1 MSPFYNPDQNNEE
14 VEDLLGPSLRQTPR
28 RPEPEPEPEPEPA
41 PQPQPQPRPQARQ
54 PRRPRKPE
62 GTYNAPPQPEQQPK
76 RSAATIERES
86 KRVRTLPT
94 IDSRWI
100 MFGGIVLLLFAA
112 YLLISLLSTIFTS
125 DSDQAVIVYNSL
137 GQIVNTHGTVEN
149 SAGPVGAW
157 LGNSLLTGSLGLGA
171 FVIVFWLV
179 VMGLSML
186 GVMKVRFWATTLKCL
201 ILAISVSII
210 VGLLTY
216 ATSSPIRL
224 GGHHGYYVN
233 KTLIEYASPFGA
245 IAVSCGLAALV
256 AVIFMTQISRAF
268 AAMKARMAEFKAKQ
282 AATLKARQEAAAAA
296 KAAAAATTPD
306 NSATSEPSDNSD
318 NPETSDNSNI
328 SDNSDISDNSEISDN
343 SDAAEPEYR
352 PRGAVI
358 PVPEPPTP
366 VELAAEELKIETKE
380 IEEAEEIST
389 EAYDPTADLSHFH
402 FPSIDLLI
410 DRQGSK
416 VTVDT
421 AEQEANKQRILN
433 ALAQF
438 DIQIQSISATVGPTI
453 TLFEVVP
460 AAGQRIQ
467 AIKRVEEDL
476 ALALK
481 ATGIRIIAP
490 IPGKGTIGIEVPN
503 NDPQTVSMRSII
515 ASKKFQEC
523 TMELPMA
530 LGATI
535 SNEVFI
541 ADLAKMPHLLVAG
554 ATGQGKSVGLNA
566 IITSLLYKKHPAELK
581 FVLVDPKMVEFSLYR
596 ELERHYL
603 AKLPD
608 EEDAVITDPNKVV
621 ATLNSLCVLMDKRY
635 ALLSKAGCRG
645 LKEYNAKFI
654 QRRLNPEKGHEY
666 MPYIVVIV
674 DEFADLIMTAGK
686 EVEAP
691 ICRLAQKARAVGI
704 HVIIATQRPSTN
716 VITGLI
722 KANFPGRIAF
732 RVSQMV
738 DSKTILDRTGAHQ
751 LVGRGDMFFSTN
763 GNLERVQCA
772 FVDTPEVE
780 AICQHIAN
788 EQGYPHAYDLP
799 DYTPDLGE
807 NGAPQFGGAGGG
819 GDRDPLFEECARFL
833 VSSGDTA
840 STSSL
845 QRRYSI
851 GYNRAGKIM
860 DQLEA
865 AGIVGPALGSK
876 PRAILVDPMDL
887 DRIFG

>member
-1 MSPFYNPDQNNEE
+1 MKNKFYNPDRNNDEI
-14 VEDLLGPSLRQTPR
+14 DDMMGPVVADRGETPSVS
-28 RPEPEPEPEPEPA
+28 EPEKSRRTASTRQSA
-41 PQPQPQPRPQARQ
+41 PRQ
-54 PRRPRKPE
+54 KATPKP
-62 GTYNAPPQPEQQPK
+62 K
-76 RSAATIERES
+76 
-86 KRVRTLPT
+86 RTLPT
-94 IDSRWI
+94 IDSRWV
-100 MFGGIVLLLFAA
+100 MFGGVVVLLAAA
-112 YLLISLLSTIFTS
+112 YVFIALLSTLFTAG
-125 DSDQAVIVYNSL
+125 SDQSVVVYNSV
-137 GQIVNTHGTVEN
+137 GQIVSTGGKVAN

-157 LGNSLLTGSLGLGA
+157 LGNTLLTGSLGVGS
-171 FVIVFWLV
+171 FVLVFWLV
-179 VMGLSML
+179 EVGLAML
-186 GVMKVRFWATTLKCL
+186 GVIKIRFWSLTLKSL
-201 ILAISVSII
+201 ILAVSVSIV

-216 ATSSPIRL
+216 GSSSVIRL

-233 KTLIEYASPFGA
+233 KVLEEYASIFGA
-245 IAVSCGLAALV
+245 IAVSIALV
-256 AVIFMTQISRAF
+256 ALVSVLFMRHIARLYNKVRAR
-268 AAMKARMAEFKAKQ
+268 ANEFQEKQ
-282 AATLKARQEAAAAA
+282 AARRAARELVAEPESESKETEPVVEMPQE
-296 KAAAAATTPD
+296 
-306 NSATSEPSDNSD
+306 D
-318 NPETSDNSNI
+318 NPENETGIDG
-328 SDNSDISDNSEISDN
+328 DDK
-343 SDAAEPEYR
+343 EPEAD
-352 PRGAVI
+352 PFDSFGASDS
-358 PVPEPPTP
+358 
-366 VELAAEELKIETKE
+366 ELESEVSQFNPDSAPKEFKVETKE
-380 IEEAEEIST
+380 IEEADRIST
-389 EAYDPTADLSHFH
+389 DAYDPTADLSHYH
-402 FPSIDLLI
+402 FPSIDLLK
-410 DRQGSK
+410 DRQGSS
-416 VTVDT
+416 VTVD
-421 AEQEANKQRILN
+421 AVELEANKQRILD

-438 DIQIQSISATVGPTI
+438 DIQISSIRATVGPTI

-460 AAGQRIQ
+460 AVGQRIQ

-503 NDPQTVSMRSII
+503 SDPQVVSMRSII

-523 TMELPMA
+523 KMELPMA

-535 SNEVFI
+535 SNEVFV

-596 ELERHYL
+596 TLERHYL

-621 ATLNSLCVLMDKRY
+621 ATLNSLCVLMDQRY
-635 ALLSKAGCRG
+635 SLLSNAGCRG
-645 LKEYNAKFI
+645 VKEYNEKFI
-654 QRRLNPEKGHEY
+654 SRRLNPEKGHEY

-738 DSKTILDRTGAHQ
+738 DSKTILDRSGAHQ

-780 AICQHIAN
+780 AICECISEQ
-788 EQGYPHAYDLP
+788 QGYPNAYELP
-799 DYTPDLGE
+799 EFIPDAGE
-807 NGAPQFGGAGGG
+807 NGAPQFGSGNG
-819 GDRDPLFEECARFL
+819 GDRDPLFEESARFI
-833 VSSGDTA
+833 VGAGDTA

-876 PRAILVDPMDL
+876 PRKVLVDPMDL
-887 DRIFG
+887 DMMFGS

>member
-1 MSPFYNPDQNNEE
+1 MKSKFYNPDRNNDEIDDMM
-14 VEDLLGPSLRQTPR
+14 DLAVDDSRETLPPVSEPEKPR
-28 RPEPEPEPEPEPA
+28 RAASAKHAASKAKPA
-41 PQPQPQPRPQARQ
+41 GQ
-54 PRRPRKPE
+54 KP
-62 GTYNAPPQPEQQPK
+62 K
-76 RSAATIERES
+76 
-86 KRVRTLPT
+86 RTLPT

-100 MFGGIVLLLFAA
+100 MFGGVVVLLFAA
-112 YLLISLLSTIFTS
+112 YVLIALLSTLFTAGA
-125 DSDQAVIVYNSL
+125 DQSVVVYNSV
-137 GQIVNTHGTVEN
+137 GQIVSTGGKVAN
-149 SAGPVGAW
+149 SAGPFGAW
-157 LGNSLLTGSLGLGA
+157 LGSTLLTGSLGVGS
-171 FVIVFWLV
+171 FVLVFWLV
-179 VMGLSML
+179 EVGLAML
-186 GVMKVRFWATTLKCL
+186 GVIKIRFWSLTLKSL
-201 ILAISVSII
+201 ILAISISIV

-216 ATSSPIRL
+216 GSASVIRL

-233 KTLIEYASPFGA
+233 KILEEYASIFGA
-245 IAVSCGLAALV
+245 IAVSVALV
-256 AVIFMTQISRAF
+256 ALVSVLFMRHIVRVYNNVRARVSAF
-268 AAMKARMAEFKAKQ
+268 QEKQ
-282 AATLKARQEAAAAA
+282 AERRAARE
-296 KAAAAATTPD
+296 
-306 NSATSEPSDNSD
+306 SALAPTGSAPESEPAAVTEPVVEDVHD
-318 NPETSDNSNI
+318 
-328 SDNSDISDNSEISDN
+328 DIP
-343 SDAAEPEYR
+343 EPEVDDVFDKE
-352 PRGAVI
+352 PE
-358 PVPEPPTP
+358 PDPFDSFSVPEPEPEP
-366 VELAAEELKIETKE
+366 EKEFKVETNE
-380 IEEAEEIST
+380 IEEADRIST
-389 EAYDPTADLSHFH
+389 DAYDPTADLSHYH
-402 FPSIDLLI
+402 FPPIDLLR
-410 DRQGSK
+410 DRQGSS

-421 AEQEANKQRILN
+421 VELEANKQRILD

-438 DIQIQSISATVGPTI
+438 DIQISSIRATVGPTI

-460 AAGQRIQ
+460 AVGQRIQ

-503 NDPQTVSMRSII
+503 SDPQVVSMRSII

-523 TMELPMA
+523 KMELPMA

-535 SNEVFI
+535 SNEVFV

-596 ELERHYL
+596 TLERHYL
-603 AKLPD
+603 AKLPE

-621 ATLNSLCVLMDKRY
+621 ATLNSLCVLMDQRY
-635 ALLSKAGCRG
+635 SLLSLAGCRG
-645 LKEYNAKFI
+645 IKEYNDKFI
-654 QRRLNPEKGHEY
+654 SRRLNPEKGHTY

-780 AICQHIAN
+780 AICECISEQ
-788 EQGYPHAYDLP
+788 QGYPNAYELP
-799 DYTPDLGE
+799 DYVPDMGE
-807 NGAPQFGGAGGG
+807 NGAPQFGGGNS
-819 GDRDPLFEECARFL
+819 GDRDPLFEESARFI
-833 VSSGDTA
+833 VGAGDTA

-876 PRAILVDPMDL
+876 PRKVLVDPMDL
-887 DRIFG
+887 DMIFSHS

>member
-1 MSPFYNPDQNNEE
+1 MKDKFYNPDRNNDEINDMMDSVAADRRATSSVGTTE
-14 VEDLLGPSLRQTPR
+14 KPR
-28 RPEPEPEPEPEPA
+28 RTASTKQTASKPKAA
-41 PQPQPQPRPQARQ
+41 PK
-54 PRRPRKPE
+54 PRRTMP
-62 GTYNAPPQPEQQPK
+62 
-76 RSAATIERES
+76 
-86 KRVRTLPT
+86 V
-94 IDSRWI
+94 IDSRWV
-100 MFGGIVLLLFAA
+100 MFGGVVILLVAA
-112 YLLISLLSTIFTS
+112 YVLIALLSTLFTAEA
-125 DSDQAVIVYNSL
+125 DQAKVVYNSV
-137 GQIVNTHGTVEN
+137 GQIVGTGGKVAN

-157 LGNSLLTGSLGLGA
+157 IGNTLFTESLGIGS
-171 FVIVFWLV
+171 FVLVFWLV
-179 VMGLSML
+179 EVGLAML
-186 GVMKVRFWATTLKCL
+186 GVIKIRFWSLTLKCL
-201 ILAISVSII
+201 ILALSMSVV

-216 ATSSPIRL
+216 GSSSSIRL

-233 KTLIEYASPFGA
+233 KILEEYASIFGA
-245 IAVSCGLAALV
+245 IAVSIALV
-256 AVIFMTQISRAF
+256 ALVFVLFMQHISRIYNNVR
-268 AAMKARMAEFKAKQ
+268 ARAEKFQAKQ
-282 AATLKARQEAAAAA
+282 AERRAARE
-296 KAAAAATTPD
+296 TEID
-306 NSATSEPSDNSD
+306 EPKVA
-318 NPETSDNSNI
+318 P
-328 SDNSDISDNSEISDN
+328 
-343 SDAAEPEYR
+343 EPE
-352 PRGAVI
+352 PNEEDE
-358 PVPEPPTP
+358 PVEELPHDKEPEPDPFDDFGEQESDHDVSP
-366 VELAAEELKIETKE
+366 FNPIPEIEEEFQVETKE
-380 IEEAEEIST
+380 IEEAERIST
-389 EAYDPTADLSHFH
+389 DAYDPTADLSHYH
-402 FPSIDLLI
+402 FPSIDLLL
-410 DRQGSK
+410 DRQGSS
-416 VTVDT
+416 VTVDNV
-421 AEQEANKQRILN
+421 ELEANKQRILD

-438 DIQIQSISATVGPTI
+438 NIQISSIRATVGPTI

-460 AAGQRIQ
+460 AVGQRIQ

-503 NDPQTVSMRSII
+503 SDPQVVSMRSII

-523 TMELPMA
+523 KMELPMA

-581 FVLVDPKMVEFSLYR
+581 FVLVDPKTVEFSLYKT
-596 ELERHYL
+596 LERHYL

-608 EEDAVITDPNKVV
+608 EKDAVITEPNKVIG
-621 ATLNSLCVLMDKRY
+621 TLNSLCVLMEQRY
-635 ALLSKAGCRG
+635 SLLSLAGCRTI
-645 LKEYNAKFI
+645 KEYNEKFI
-654 QRRLNPEKGHEY
+654 ARRLNPEKGHMY

-686 EVEAP
+686 DIEAP

-738 DSKTILDRTGAHQ
+738 DSKTILDRSGAHQ
-751 LVGRGDMFFSTN
+751 LVGRGDMFFMTN

-780 AICQHIAN
+780 AICECISEQ
-788 EQGYPHAYDLP
+788 QGYPHAYELP
-799 DYTPDLGE
+799 EFVPDASD
-807 NGAPQFGGAGGG
+807 NGALQTNSVNG
-819 GDRDPLFEECARFL
+819 GDRDPLFEESARFI
-833 VSSGDTA
+833 VSAGDTA

-865 AGIVGPALGSK
+865 AGIVGPAIGSK
-876 PRAILVDPMDL
+876 PRKVLVDPMDL
-887 DRIFG
+887 DMMLSRS

>member
-1 MSPFYNPDQNNEE
+1 MAPFYNPDQNNDETDDLMGAGFSSIPTTQPSRQEQREE
-14 VEDLLGPSLRQTPR
+14 S
-28 RPEPEPEPEPEPA
+28 RPNPEPA
-41 PQPQPQPRPQARQ
+41 EQPRAPQPRKQRKQPQPAAQPRQSAPKQEPAR
-54 PRRPRKPE
+54 
-62 GTYNAPPQPEQQPK
+62 K
-76 RSAATIERES
+76 RE
-86 KRVRTLPT
+86 RTLPT

-100 MFGGIVLLLFAA
+100 NFLGVIFLIIAA
-112 YLLISLLSTIFTS
+112 YSLLALISSLFTS
-125 DSDQAVIVYNSL
+125 EADQATVVYNSV
-137 GQIVNTHGTVEN
+137 GQIVSTGEKVSNTG
-149 SAGPVGAW
+149 GPFGAW
-157 LGNSLLTGSLGLGA
+157 LGNSLLTGSLGVGS
-171 FVIVFWLV
+171 FVIVFWFAAC
-179 VMGLSML
+179 GLAMV
-186 GVMKVRFWATTLKCL
+186 GAMKIRFWSLTLKCL
-201 ILAISVSII
+201 ILTIALSIV

-216 ATSSPIRL
+216 PTAGAIRF
-224 GGHHGYYVN
+224 GGHHGYYIN
-233 KTLIEYASPFGA
+233 KALIEYASPFGA
-245 IAVSCGLAALV
+245 IAVSLALVSLV
-256 AVIFMTQISRAF
+256 AVIFMTELSRMF
-268 AAMKARMAEFKAKQ
+268 NKVRARMREFKEMQ
-282 AATLKARQEAAAAA
+282 AERRAAALEQAEAA
-296 KAAAAATTPD
+296 KAQHETDMTNAAAQQEEYDPEPEPQPEPQHSIYKEPEPEAQP
-306 NSATSEPSDNSD
+306 APAYSEPQQPMSTD
-318 NPETSDNSNI
+318 PAPAT
-328 SDNSDISDNSEISDN
+328 
-343 SDAAEPEYR
+343 EPE
-352 PRGAVI
+352 
-358 PVPEPPTP
+358 PE
-366 VELAAEELKIETKE
+366 EFKIETRE
-380 IEEAEEIST
+380 IEVAEEITT
-389 EAYDPTADLSHFH
+389 EAYDPTADLSHYH
-402 FPSIDLLI
+402 FPSIDLLRDI
-410 DRQGSK
+410 QGSK

-460 AAGQRIQ
+460 AVGQRIQ

-503 NDPQTVSMRSII
+503 NEPQVVSMRSII

-523 TMELPMA
+523 KYELPMA

-596 ELERHYL
+596 SLERHYL

-608 EEDAVITDPNKVV
+608 EEDAVITDPSKVV
-621 ATLNSLCVLMDKRY
+621 ATLNSLCVLMGRRY
-635 ALLSKAGCRG
+635 QLLSQAGCRG
-645 LKEYNAKFI
+645 LKEYNEKFI

-732 RVSQMV
+732 RVSQMI

-780 AICQHIAN
+780 SICEHISQ
-788 EQGYPHAYDLP
+788 EQGYPHAYELP
-799 DYTPDLGE
+799 DYTPDFGE
-807 NGAPQFGGAGGG
+807 NGAPQFGSSNS
-819 GDRDPLFEECARFL
+819 GDRDPLFEESARFI
-833 VSSGDTA
+833 VNAGNTA

-865 AGIVGPALGSK
+865 AGIVGPAIGSK
-876 PRAILVDPMDL
+876 PRNVLVDPMDL

>member
-1 MSPFYNPDQNNEE
+1 MKNKFYNPDRNNDEI
-14 VEDLLGPSLRQTPR
+14 DDMMGPVAADR
-28 RPEPEPEPEPEPA
+28 REPA
-41 PQPQPQPRPQARQ
+41 PVSEPEK
-54 PRRPRKPE
+54 PRRGGASAKQTAPKPKA
-62 GTYNAPPQPEQQPK
+62 APKPK
-76 RSAATIERES
+76 
-86 KRVRTLPT
+86 RTLPT
-94 IDSRWI
+94 IDTRWV
-100 MFGGIVLLLFAA
+100 MFGGVVVLLAAA
-112 YLLISLLSTIFTS
+112 YVLIALLSTLFTAAA
-125 DSDQAVIVYNSL
+125 DQSVVVYNSV
-137 GQIVNTHGTVEN
+137 GQIVSTGGKVAN
-149 SAGPVGAW
+149 SAGPFGAW
-157 LGNSLLTGSLGLGA
+157 LGSTLLTGSLGVGS
-171 FVIVFWLV
+171 FVLVFWLV
-179 VMGLSML
+179 EVGLAML
-186 GVMKVRFWATTLKCL
+186 GVVKIRFWSLTLKCL
-201 ILAISVSII
+201 ILALSLSVV

-216 ATSSPIRL
+216 GSSSVIRL

-233 KTLIEYASPFGA
+233 KVLEEYASIFGA
-245 IAVSCGLAALV
+245 IAVSVALVALV
-256 AVIFMTQISRAF
+256 AVLFMRQVVRVYSNVRARVGAF
-268 AAMKARMAEFKAKQ
+268 QEKQ
-282 AATLKARQEAAAAA
+282 AERRAARQQEAAPESEP
-296 KAAAAATTPD
+296 AATEPAAEMSEDAPENEMPD
-306 NSATSEPSDNSD
+306 EEPDEEPEPDPFDTMGVVESEP
-318 NPETSDNSNI
+318 
-328 SDNSDISDNSEISDN
+328 
-343 SDAAEPEYR
+343 EPE
-352 PRGAVI
+352 
-358 PVPEPPTP
+358 PEPFNP
-366 VELAAEELKIETKE
+366 VHIPDSAPAKPEEEFKVETKE
-380 IEEAEEIST
+380 IEEAERIST
-389 EAYDPTADLSHFH
+389 DAYDPTADLSHYH
-402 FPSIDLLI
+402 FPPIDLLR
-410 DRQGSK
+410 DRQGSS

-421 AEQEANKQRILN
+421 VELEANKQRILD

-438 DIQIQSISATVGPTI
+438 DIQISSIRATVGPTI

-460 AAGQRIQ
+460 AVGQRIQ

-503 NDPQTVSMRSII
+503 SDPQVVSMRSII

-523 TMELPMA
+523 KMELPMA

-535 SNEVFI
+535 SNEVFV

-596 ELERHYL
+596 TLERHYL

-621 ATLNSLCVLMDKRY
+621 ATLNSLCVLMDQRY
-635 ALLSKAGCRG
+635 SLLSKAGCRG
-645 LKEYNAKFI
+645 VKEYNEKFI
-654 QRRLNPEKGHEY
+654 SRRLNPEKGHEY

-738 DSKTILDRTGAHQ
+738 DSKTILDRSGAHQ
-751 LVGRGDMFFSTN
+751 LVGRGDMFFMTN

-780 AICQHIAN
+780 AICECISEQ
-788 EQGYPHAYDLP
+788 QGYPNAYELP
-799 DYTPDLGE
+799 DFIPDTGE
-807 NGAPQFGGAGGG
+807 NGAPQFGGGNS
-819 GDRDPLFEECARFL
+819 GDRDPLFEESARFI
-833 VSSGDTA
+833 VGAGDTA

-876 PRAILVDPMDL
+876 PRKVLVDPMDL
-887 DRIFG
+887 DMMFGS